1 MRRRLVLAGSAD
13 VADERSGGDE
23 NATAGAGFAGATGW
37 WAGLSWFT
45 VGAGGRTGEAVFTGE
60 AIEAD
65 R

>member
-1 MRRRLVLAGSAD
+1 MVLASGAD
-13 VADERSGGDE
+13 AADERSGGDE

-45 VGAGGRTGEAVFTGE
+45 VGAGGCTGEAELTGE

-65 R
+65 C